1 MLMPESQ
8 YHRGQ
13 VWMLELYF
21 RFKWL
26 FYFSCGKFNF
36 YNILKFNSMF
46 QNKNKIKKRKVKVGW
61 SGWQSEQC
69 GVWCRETGWSHP
81 YRQYWRVYCLICCFI
96 FKINV
101 LLLVYLFYTSPR
113 SATTEVVGSE
123 SSDIVRCGLVW
134 LGLVWFNLVCL
145 EASLISRASRPQK
158 VFD

>member
-1 MLMPESQ
+1 MA
-8 YHRGQ
+8 
-13 VWMLELYF
+13 
-21 RFKWL
+21 

-101 LLLVYLFYTSPR
+101 LLFVLYLAKKCDDWSCWFWVFR
-113 SATTEVVGSE
+113 HCQV
-123 SSDIVRCGLVW
+123 CLVW